1 MWEIDR
7 SGSRTARAGGERMGD
22 ARATDART
30 PSPLIAAERET
41 VSQERGGISTRKEE
55 KKNRIGKKEM
65 KGGKRRRDSHNQSAQ
80 QDEPVE
86 TEKQNEHLGKWGIGM
101 EWQREREEEG
111 VKAGRQSVTV

>member
-1 MWEIDR
+1 
-7 SGSRTARAGGERMGD
+7 
-22 ARATDART
+22 
-30 PSPLIAAERET
+30 
-41 VSQERGGISTRKEE
+41 
-55 KKNRIGKKEM
+55 M

-111 VKAGRQSVTV
+111 VKAGSQSVSHSLNSSSASFNPKVDIGIIVFLAKGNREIRTRLLLLQ